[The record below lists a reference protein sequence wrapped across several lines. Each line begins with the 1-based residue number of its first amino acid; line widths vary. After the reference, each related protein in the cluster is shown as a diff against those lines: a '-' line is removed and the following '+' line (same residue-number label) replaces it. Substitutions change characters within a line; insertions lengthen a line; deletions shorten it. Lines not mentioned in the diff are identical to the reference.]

1 MRLLFV
7 VISFIAGLYFL
18 RNNIV
23 FSTVISL
30 LFLGFCLYRFRK
42 SKLSLFFIIIFFAGG
57 IGLSQLKITYNPVDQ
72 NYSGMVILAKDN
84 YFIFESN
91 FEKFYVYEKDNDR
104 EVGDF
109 LTINSSAKEIVMNS
123 FESQFDFKQYL
134 NDQGVYREL
143 SSKDIKTTLST
154 FLRLKKVRQSFL
166 SNFDDETATLID
178 AFLFNNKDYSNDTIS
193 KAGQLNLVFLLSLSG
208 VYLHFLMYLIEK
220 LINLKFDEKYAKL
233 IPILLC
239 VPYAIFTF
247 PKIGVIRVLIV
258 SLLRFLKNYSFT
270 QIQKT
275 IPIHPISYSIILL
288 LLIDYHLAFNSA
300 FLVGYA
306 LTLML
311 VILNQSLSRIKKL
324 KRRIVTPILIYLF
337 FLPVSTFSSGEIHL
351 LTFLFQIILIPINAL
366 FVLLTVISFL
376 KVPIYGL
383 INGYSKAI
391 LFFIDAF
398 SRIDISLSFGDF
410 GIWFCFIY
418 YLLFAYGIYLFESK
432 RINHLKKLSLTMVGL
447 LLFAMVP
454 VKNIT
459 NAVYFINVGQ
469 GDSILIRN
477 HNKVV
482 MIDTGG
488 NKSFDM
494 AKETLIPFLNKK
506 QINHIDALIT
516 THGDFDHDGAAESL
530 MKNFKVYN
538 YITNQNKDVFPY
550 KVGDLTL
557 YNLNNLKGKDDNDNS
572 LVIKTN
578 FIGKNWLFMGDAGI
592 DVEKALIDEN
602 IDIKSDILKLGHH
615 GSKTSS
621 SLEFLKAVDPDEAIV
636 SVGAKNG
643 YGHPHKE
650 VIERLNAL
658 NIKIRQ
664 TSIEGTISYLSFI
677 S

>member
-23 FSTVISL
+23 FSIVISI
-30 LFLGFCLYRFRK
+30 LFLGFCLYRFRR
-42 SKLSLFFIIIFFAGG
+42 SKLSLFFMIIFFAGG
-57 IGLSQLKITYNPVDQ
+57 IGLSQLKITYNPVDET
-72 NYSGMVILAKDN
+72 YSGMVISAKDN

-109 LTINSSAKEIVMNS
+109 LTIKSSANEIVMNS

-134 NDQGVYREL
+134 NDKGVYREL

-239 VPYAIFTF
+239 VSYAIFTF
-247 PKIGVIRVLIV
+247 PKIGVIRVLMI
-258 SLLRFLKNYSFT
+258 SLLRYLKNYLNCS
-270 QIQKT
+270 KKH
-275 IPIHPISYSIILL
+275 IPIQPITHSIIIL
-288 LLIDYHLAFNSA
+288 LLIDYHLAFNNA
-300 FLVGYA
+300 FIVGYA
-306 LTLML
+306 LTLVL
-311 VILNQSLSRIKKL
+311 VVLNQSLPRIKRL

-351 LTFLFQIILIPINAL
+351 LTFLFQLILIPVNAL
-366 FVLLTVISFL
+366 FVLLVVISFL
-376 KVPIYGL
+376 KIPIYGL

-391 LFFIDAF
+391 TFLIDAF
-398 SRIDISLSFGDF
+398 NRIDITLSFGDF
-410 GIWFCFIY
+410 GIWFCFIH

-432 RINHLKKLSLTMVGL
+432 RIDHLKKLSIPMISLF
-447 LLFAMVP
+447 LFAMLP

-459 NAVYFINVGQ
+459 NAVYFVNVGQ
-469 GDSILIRN
+469 GDSIVIRN

-494 AKETLIPFLNKK
+494 AKETLIPFLHKK

-538 YITNQNKDVFPY
+538 YITNQNRDAFPY

-557 YNLNNLKGKDDNDNS
+557 YNLNNTKGKDDNDNS
-572 LVIKTN
+572 LVIKTH
-578 FIGKNWLFMGDAGI
+578 FIGKNWLFMGDAGV
-592 DVEKALIDEN
+592 DVEKALIDDN

-621 SLEFLKAVDPDEAIV
+621 SLEFLKTVNPDEAIV
-636 SVGAKNG
+636 SVGAKNY
-643 YGHPHKE
+643 YGHPSKE